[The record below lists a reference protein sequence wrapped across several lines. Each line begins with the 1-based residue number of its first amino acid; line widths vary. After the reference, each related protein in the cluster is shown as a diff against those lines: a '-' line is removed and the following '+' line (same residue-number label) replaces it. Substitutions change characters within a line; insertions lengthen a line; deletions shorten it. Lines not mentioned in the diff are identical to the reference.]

1 MTRIPTPWPHACLV
15 LTEWSSVVFTE
26 EELRYAAAL
35 KLEKRRNEWLLSRA
49 AAKQLAVELQ
59 IATNPW
65 AVTVD
70 RPDLVIDGRKRGWHV
85 SLSHSGVYA
94 AAAIG
99 PSPIGIDV
107 QTIRELSES
116 AAHLFMT
123 DDEAAV
129 MRRCT
134 VPNRLLHFWSAKE
147 AAWKQ
152 RAGAVETLKQVPLTL
167 VREKADGLVF
177 RQAETVLCGDVI
189 VALTA
194 TS

>member
-1 MTRIPTPWPHACLV
+1 MSRLATPWPHACLV
-15 LTEWSSVVFTE
+15 LTEWSSAVFTE
-26 EELRYAAAL
+26 EELRFAAGL

-59 IATNPW
+59 IASNPW
-65 AVTVD
+65 AVTVE
-70 RPDLVIDGRKRGWHV
+70 RPDLLIDGRRSGWHV

-99 PSPIGIDV
+99 PGPIGIDV
-107 QTIRELSES
+107 QTIRDLSES

-123 DDEAAV
+123 DDEAEV
-129 MRRCT
+129 MRRCA
-134 VPNRLLHFWSAKE
+134 VPHRLLHFWSAKE

-152 RAGAVETLKQVPLTL
+152 SSGDVETLKQLPLTL
-167 VREKADGLVF
+167 LREKADGLVF
-177 RQAETVLCGDVI
+177 RQVESALCGDVI